1 MTDNIP
7 APKRQFKRAIRITRA
22 KLLDLRGFNRVIT
35 HVRAGEHALRNE
47 VLVKLSFFAGL
58 RAQEIAGLQW
68 KRHLLDSS
76 GKVVDILRITHD
88 IAKGSRARIVE
99 RNIPLTTELR
109 TLLGQLRAERP
120 KDVFVIYAL
129 SPARNFT
136 NGFENRATNGGVAAN
151 SLVKFFKRLYEA
163 AGVEGCTSHSGRRTF
178 ITKLARNANKVGA
191 SIRDVQDLAG
201 HRSLETTAG
210 YIEPSKA
217 QRSLVGQV
225 FA

>member
-1 MTDNIP
+1 MPEPIQT
-7 APKRQFKRAIRITRA
+7 PKRVVKRAIRITRA
-22 KLLDLRGFNRVIT
+22 KLLDIRGFKRVIA
-35 HVRAGEHALRNE
+35 HIRAGEHALRNE

-68 KRHLLDSS
+68 KRHLLDPS
-76 GKVVDILRITHD
+76 GKVVDILRVTHD

-99 RNIPLTTELR
+99 RDIPLTTELQG
-109 TLLGQLRAERP
+109 LLTQLRAERP

-129 SPARNFT
+129 GPPRNFT
-136 NGFENRATNGGVAAN
+136 NGYENRSEKGGVAPN

-210 YIEPSKA
+210 YIEPSRA